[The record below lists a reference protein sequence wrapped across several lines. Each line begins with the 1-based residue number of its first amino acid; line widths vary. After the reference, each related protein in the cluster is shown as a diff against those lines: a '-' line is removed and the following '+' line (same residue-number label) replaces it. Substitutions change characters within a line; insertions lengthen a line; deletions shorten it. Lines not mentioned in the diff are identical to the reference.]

1 MNMTHNRN
9 ILVPFDGSDSA
20 QEALRVAI
28 DMAIK
33 FDEAVLLIHVQPSF
47 TTPHSKFFF
56 SEEDIRSYQQS
67 LYDEAISS
75 GVGILQEAGINY
87 ETKLLIG
94 LPKEEICKEAHNR
107 HVRYI
112 VIGSRGYSPFVGS
125 VLGSV
130 SQGVLHLANCPVMVV
145 PPPVQ

>member
-1 MNMTHNRN
+1 MTTNSN

-20 QEALRVAI
+20 QAALRIAI
-28 DMAIK
+28 DIAVK

-47 TTPHSKFFF
+47 RTPHSKIFF

-67 LYDEAISS
+67 LYEEAIAS
-75 GVGILQEAGINY
+75 GVQILKETGIKY

-94 LPKEEICKEAHNR
+94 IPKEEICKEAHNR
-107 HVRYI
+107 RVRYI

-130 SQGVLHLANCPVMVV
+130 SQGVLNIANCPVMVV
-145 PPPVQ
+145 PPPDK

>member
-1 MNMTHNRN
+1 
-9 ILVPFDGSDSA
+9 
-20 QEALRVAI
+20 
-28 DMAIK
+28 MAVK

-47 TTPHSKFFF
+47 ETPHSKIFF
-56 SEEDIRSYQQS
+56 SQEDIRSYQQS
-67 LYDEAISS
+67 LYDEAVAS
-75 GVGILQEAGINY
+75 GVRILQQAGIKY

-94 LPKEEICKEAHNR
+94 LPKEEICKEANQR

-112 VIGSRGYSPFVGS
+112 VIGSRGYSSFVGS

-145 PPPVQ
+145 PPPVDSEC